1 MGTFPDEGS
10 FAMHSFLQLS
20 FIPSTHY
27 PIGGSSEI
35 AYNMIP
41 MIEAAGGRVLVRV
54 RVKEIFVS
62 DCRAVDVK
70 VTKGKQGYT
79 IMAPLIILDAGLMN
93 TVHKLLPDKLKL
105 LVDWK

>member
-1 MGTFPDEGS
+1 
-10 FAMHSFLQLS
+10 MHSFLQLS

-35 AYNMIP
+35 AYNMIC
-41 MIEAAGGRVLVRV
+41 MIEVVGGRVLV

-79 IMAPLIILDAGLMN
+79 IMAPLIISDAGFMN